1 MKVHL
6 PDGTELE
13 LADGAT
19 GLDCARAIG
28 ERLAKAT
35 AAIEVD
41 GEVRDLRLP
50 LPDGAHVRILRV
62 GDEEALP
69 ILRHS
74 TAHVLAEAARHVF
87 PGVKISIGPAIDN
100 GFYYDFEFPEQIGE
114 ADLVRIEDEMR
125 RILKQKHAFT
135 RETTDRETIRQRFV
149 DEDEAYKVELIDD
162 LPVDEPLTVYTQ
174 DDFTDL
180 CRGPH
185 LQDTAPIKAFKLTH
199 VAGAYWRGDSTRTML
214 TRVYGTAFFTQED
227 LDQHLHNI
235 EEAQKRDHRRLGR
248 ELDLFSFNDVS
259 PGAPFWHPKGMIVW
273 NTLVDMWRGENSARG
288 YQEVKTPILYASD
301 LWKTSGHWDKFR
313 ENMYLLEIEERA
325 FGMKPMN
332 CPAHCMIFKSDRR
345 SYRELPLR
353 MNEVGLVHRHE
364 PSGTLHG
371 LMRVR
376 HITQDDAH
384 LFVTTDQIEEEV
396 QGVLGFAL
404 DLYELFAMDFKIE
417 LSTRPEVRVGD
428 DAIWDKAEEA
438 LHRVLQA
445 RGIDYRVNEGDGA
458 FYGPKIDIHLTD
470 SLGRSWQ
477 CGTVQLDFNLPQRFE
492 LTYTGADD
500 HDHRPVMIHRA
511 LLGSFERFIGIL
523 IEHYG
528 GAFPLWLAPV
538 QAVILP
544 ISDRHIVAA
553 ELARDALQG
562 AGLRAQIDAR
572 GESIGKRIAEAETQK
587 VPAMLVIGDR
597 EAEAG
602 AVAVRRH
609 GRVDLGT
616 QPLDAV
622 IDQLATERDAR
633 TIYSPA

>member
-6 PDGTELE
+6 PDGTALE
-13 LADGAT
+13 LSDGAT

-28 ERLAKAT
+28 DRLAKVT
-35 AAIEVD
+35 AAVEVN
-41 GEVRDLRLP
+41 GEVWDLRLP
-50 LPDGAHVRILRV
+50 LPDGATIKILRV

-100 GFYYDFEFPEQIGE
+100 GFYYDFDFPETVGE
-114 ADLVRIEDEMR
+114 ADLLRIENEMR
-125 RILKQKHAFT
+125 KILKQKHAFT
-135 RETTDRETIRQRFV
+135 RTTTDRDTIRQRFV
-149 DEDEAYKVELIDD
+149 DEGETYKVELIDD
-162 LPVDEPLTVYTQ
+162 LVTDEPLTVYTQ
-174 DDFTDL
+174 DDFADL

-199 VAGAYWRGDSTRTML
+199 LAGAYWRGDSTRPML
-214 TRVYGTAFFTQED
+214 TRVYGTAFFSQED
-227 LDQHLHNI
+227 LDLHLHNI

-248 ELDLFSFNDVS
+248 ELDLFSFNEAS
-259 PGAPFWHPKGMIVW
+259 PGGPFWHPKGMIIW
-273 NTLVDMWRGENSARG
+273 NTLVDMWRAENTARG

-313 ENMYLLEIEERA
+313 EHMYLLEIEERE

-332 CPAHCMIFKSDRR
+332 CPAHCLIFKSHRR

-364 PSGTLHG
+364 PSGSLHG

-384 LFVTTDQIEEEV
+384 LFVTVDQIEEEV

-404 DLYELFAMDFKIE
+404 DLYELFTMHFKIE

-438 LHRVLQA
+438 LHNVLQA

-477 CGTVQLDFNLPQRFE
+477 CGTVQLDFNMPERFE
-492 LTYTGADD
+492 LSYTGADD
-500 HDHRPVMIHRA
+500 RDHRPVMIHRA

-538 QAVILP
+538 QVVVLP
-544 ISDRHIVAA
+544 ISDRHVLAA
-553 ELARDALQG
+553 ELARDALAA
-562 AGLRAQIDAR
+562 AGMRVQVDAR
-572 GESIGKRIAEAETQK
+572 SESIGKRIAEAETQK

-597 EAEAG
+597 EAESG
-602 AVAVRRH
+602 MVAVRRH
-609 GRVDLGT
+609 GRIDLGAL
-616 QPLDAV
+616 PLDGV
-622 IDQLATERDAR
+622 IDALVTERDSR
-633 TIYSPA
+633 R

>member
-6 PDGTELE
+6 PDGTALE
-13 LADGAT
+13 LSDGAT

-28 ERLAKAT
+28 DRLAKVT
-35 AAIEVD
+35 AAVEVN
-41 GEVRDLRLP
+41 GAVWDLRLP
-50 LPDGAHVRILRV
+50 LPDGATIKILRV

-100 GFYYDFEFPEQIGE
+100 GFYYDFDFPETVGE
-114 ADLVRIEDEMR
+114 ADLLRIENEMR
-125 RILKQKHAFT
+125 KILKQKHAFT
-135 RETTDRETIRQRFV
+135 RTTTDRDTIRQRFV
-149 DEDEAYKVELIDD
+149 DEGETYKVELIDD
-162 LPVDEPLTVYTQ
+162 LVTDEPLTVYTQ
-174 DDFTDL
+174 DDFADL

-199 VAGAYWRGDSTRTML
+199 LAGAYWRGDSTRPML
-214 TRVYGTAFFTQED
+214 TRVYGTAFFSQED
-227 LDQHLHNI
+227 LDLHLHNI

-248 ELDLFSFNDVS
+248 ELDLFSFNEAS
-259 PGAPFWHPKGMIVW
+259 PGGPFWHPKGMIIW
-273 NTLVDMWRGENSARG
+273 NTLVDMWRAENTARG

-313 ENMYLLEIEERA
+313 EHMYLLEIEERE

-332 CPAHCMIFKSDRR
+332 CPAHCLIFKSHRR

-364 PSGTLHG
+364 PSGSLHG

-384 LFVTTDQIEEEV
+384 LFVTVDQIEEEV

-404 DLYELFAMDFKIE
+404 DLYELFAMRFKIE
-417 LSTRPEVRVGD
+417 LATRPELRVGD

-438 LHRVLQA
+438 LHNVLQA

-477 CGTVQLDFNLPQRFE
+477 CGTVQLDFNMPERFE
-492 LTYTGADD
+492 LSYTGADD
-500 HDHRPVMIHRA
+500 RDHRPVMIHRA

-538 QAVILP
+538 QVVVLP
-544 ISDRHIVAA
+544 ISDRHVLAA
-553 ELARDALQG
+553 ELARDALAA
-562 AGLRAQIDAR
+562 AGLRVQVDAR
-572 GESIGKRIAEAETQK
+572 SESIGKRIAEAETQK

-597 EAEAG
+597 EAETG
-602 AVAVRRH
+602 MVAVRRH
-609 GRVDLGT
+609 GRIDLGML
-616 QPLDAV
+616 PLDGV
-622 IDQLATERDAR
+622 IDALVTERDSRAV
-633 TIYSPA
+633 YSG

>member
-6 PDGTELE
+6 PDGTALD
-13 LADGAT
+13 LPDGAT

-28 ERLAKAT
+28 ERLAKAA

-41 GEVRDLRLP
+41 GELRDLRLP
-50 LPDGAHVRILRV
+50 LPDGATVRILRV
-62 GDEEALP
+62 GDPEALP
-69 ILRHS
+69 VLRHS

-100 GFYYDFEFPEQIGE
+100 GFYYDFDFPEQIGE
-114 ADLVRIEDEMR
+114 ADLKRLEDEMR
-125 RILKQKHAFT
+125 RILKT
-135 RETTDRETIRQRFV
+135 RHPFERGTVEREEIRQRFV
-149 DEDEAYKVELIDD
+149 DEDEGYKVELIDD

-185 LQDTAPIKAFKLTH
+185 LQDTGPIKAFTLTH
-199 VAGAYWRGDSTRTML
+199 LAGAYWRGDASRPML

-235 EEAQKRDHRRLGR
+235 EEALKRDHRRLGR
-248 ELDLFSFNDVS
+248 ELDLFSFNDAS
-259 PGAPFWHPKGMIVW
+259 PGAPFWHPKGMVVW
-273 NTLVDMWRGENSARG
+273 NTLVDMWRDENGARG
-288 YQEVKTPILYASD
+288 YQEVRTPILYASD

-332 CPAHCMIFKSDRR
+332 CPAHCMIFKSERR

-384 LFVTTDQIEEEV
+384 LFITVDQIEEEV

-404 DLYELFAMDFKIE
+404 DLYELFAMDYRIE

-428 DAIWDKAEEA
+428 DGIWDKAEEA

-458 FYGPKIDIHLTD
+458 FYGPKIDLHLTD

-477 CGTVQLDFNLPQRFE
+477 CGTVQLDFNLPDRFE
-492 LTYTGADD
+492 LVYTGSDD
-500 HDHRPVMIHRA
+500 RDHRPVMIHRA

-538 QAVILP
+538 QAVVLP
-544 ISDRHIVAA
+544 ISDRHHEAA
-553 ELARDALQG
+553 DLACAALKA
-562 AGLRAQIDAR
+562 AGLRAQVDAR

-602 AVAVRRH
+602 AAAVRRH
-609 GRVDLGT
+609 GGHDLGT
-616 QPLDAV
+616 QPLAQV
-622 IDQLATERDAR
+622 VEELARERDAR
-633 TIYSPA
+633 VIHGA

>member
-13 LADGAT
+13 LPDGAT

-35 AAIEVD
+35 AAVEVD
-41 GEVRDLRLP
+41 GELRDLRLP
-50 LPDGAHVRILRV
+50 LPDGAHVRIIRV
-62 GDEEALP
+62 GDPEALAV
-69 ILRHS
+69 LRHS

-100 GFYYDFEFPEQIGE
+100 GFYYDFDFPEQIGE
-114 ADLVRIEDEMR
+114 ADLERLEDEMR
-125 RILKQKHAFT
+125 RILKTRHAFERAT
-135 RETTDRETIRQRFV
+135 VERDAIRGRFV
-149 DEDEAYKVELIDD
+149 EEDEAYKVELIDD
-162 LPVDEPLTVYTQ
+162 LPADEPLTVYTQ

-185 LQDTAPIKAFKLTH
+185 LQDTGPIKAFKLTH
-199 VAGAYWRGDSTRTML
+199 LAGAYWRGDATRPML
-214 TRVYGTAFFTQED
+214 TRVYGTAFFAQED
-227 LDQHLHNI
+227 LDQHLRNI
-235 EEAQKRDHRRLGR
+235 EEALKRDHRRLGR
-248 ELDLFSFNDVS
+248 ELDLFSFNDAS
-259 PGAPFWHPKGMIVW
+259 PGAPFWHPKGMVVW
-273 NTLVDMWRGENSARG
+273 NTLVDMWRDENGARG

-313 ENMYLLEIEERA
+313 DNMYLLEIEERA

-332 CPAHCMIFKSDRR
+332 CPAHCMIFKSERR

-384 LFVTTDQIEEEV
+384 LFITVDQIEEEV

-404 DLYELFAMDFKIE
+404 DLYELFAMDYRIE
-417 LSTRPEVRVGD
+417 LSTRPAVRVGD

-445 RGIDYRVNEGDGA
+445 RGIEYRVNEGDGA
-458 FYGPKIDIHLTD
+458 FYGPKIDLHLTD

-477 CGTVQLDFNLPQRFE
+477 CGTVQLDFNLPERFE
-492 LTYTGADD
+492 LAYTGSDD
-500 HDHRPVMIHRA
+500 RDHRPVMIHRA

-538 QAVILP
+538 QAVVLP
-544 ISDRHIVAA
+544 ISDRHVEAA
-553 ELARDALQG
+553 ELACEALKA
-562 AGLRAQIDAR
+562 AGLRAQVDAR

-602 AVAVRRH
+602 AAAVRRH
-609 GRVDLGT
+609 GGHDLGT
-616 QPLDAV
+616 QPLDRV
-622 IDQLATERDAR
+622 VEELARERDAR
-633 TIYSPA
+633 VVPGA

>member
-1 MKVHL
+1 MGMRVHL

-13 LADGAT
+13 LPDGST

-28 ERLAKAT
+28 ERLAKVS

-41 GEVRDLRLP
+41 GEIRDLRLP

-69 ILRHS
+69 VLRHS
-74 TAHVLAEAARHVF
+74 TAHVLAEAARHLY
-87 PGVKISIGPAIDN
+87 PGVKISIGPAIES
-100 GFYYDFEFPEQIGE
+100 GFYYDFDFPEPVGE
-114 ADLVRIEDEMR
+114 ADLQRIEQEMR
-125 RILKQKHAFT
+125 KILKQRHVFERADV
-135 RETTDRETIRQRFV
+135 DRDEIRGRFV
-149 DEDEAYKVELIDD
+149 AEDEPFKVELIDD
-162 LPVDEPLTVYTQ
+162 LPADEPLTVYTQ

-185 LQDTAPIKAFKLTH
+185 LQDTGPIKAFKLTN
-199 VAGAYWRGDSTRTML
+199 VAGAYWRGDSNRPML
-214 TRVYGTAFFTQED
+214 TRIYGTAFFTQED
-227 LDQHLHNI
+227 LDQHLHWI
-235 EEAQKRDHRRLGR
+235 EEAQRRDHRRLGR
-248 ELDLFSFNDVS
+248 ELDLFSFNDAS
-259 PGAPFWHPKGMIVW
+259 PGAPFWHPKGMVVW
-273 NTLVDMWRGENSARG
+273 NTLVDYWRHENSSRG

-325 FGMKPMN
+325 FGLKPMN
-332 CPAHCMIFKSDRR
+332 CPAHCLIFKSDRR

-384 LFVTTDQIEEEV
+384 LFITPDQIEPEV
-396 QGVLGFAL
+396 QGVLDFAL
-404 DLYELFAMDFKIE
+404 NLYDLFAMDYRIE

-428 DAIWDKAEEA
+428 DAIWDRAEEA
-438 LHRVLQA
+438 LHNVLRA

-458 FYGPKIDIHLTD
+458 FYGPKIDLHLTD
-470 SLGRSWQ
+470 SLNRSWQ
-477 CGTVQLDFNLPQRFE
+477 CGTVQLDFNLPERFE
-492 LTYTGADD
+492 LAYTGADD
-500 HDHRPVMIHRA
+500 REHRPVMVHRA

-528 GAFPLWLAPV
+528 GAFPLWLAPI
-538 QAVILP
+538 QAVVLP
-544 ISDRHIVAA
+544 ISDRHMLAA
-553 ELARDALQG
+553 EMARDALQA
-562 AGLRAQIDAR
+562 AGLRVQIDAR

-597 EAEAG
+597 EAESG
-602 AVAVRRH
+602 AVSLRRH
-609 GRVDLGT
+609 GREDLGAM
-616 QPLDAV
+616 PLDAV
-622 IDQLATERDAR
+622 VEQLAIERDAR
-633 TIYSPA
+633 R

>member
-6 PDGTELE
+6 PDGTALE
-13 LADGAT
+13 LSDGAT

-28 ERLAKAT
+28 DRLAKVT
-35 AAIEVD
+35 AAVEVN
-41 GEVRDLRLP
+41 GEVWDLRLP
-50 LPDGAHVRILRV
+50 LPDGATIKILRV

-74 TAHVLAEAARHVF
+74 TAHVLAEAAQNVF
-87 PGVKISIGPAIDN
+87 PGVKISIGPPIDN
-100 GFYYDFEFPEQIGE
+100 GFYYDFDFPETVGE
-114 ADLVRIEDEMR
+114 ADLLRIENEMR
-125 RILKQKHAFT
+125 KILKQKHAFT
-135 RETTDRETIRQRFV
+135 RTTTDRDTIRQRFV
-149 DEDEAYKVELIDD
+149 DEGETYKVELIDD
-162 LPVDEPLTVYTQ
+162 LPTDEPLTVYTQ
-174 DDFTDL
+174 DDFADL

-199 VAGAYWRGDSTRTML
+199 LAGAYWRGDSTRPML
-214 TRVYGTAFFTQED
+214 TRVYGTAFFSQED
-227 LDQHLHNI
+227 LDLHLHNI

-248 ELDLFSFNDVS
+248 ELDLFSFNEAS
-259 PGAPFWHPKGMIVW
+259 PGGPFWHPKGMIVW
-273 NTLVDMWRGENSARG
+273 NTLVDMWRTENTARG
-288 YQEVKTPILYASD
+288 YQEVKTPTLYASD

-313 ENMYLLEIEERA
+313 EHMYLLEIEERE

-332 CPAHCMIFKSDRR
+332 CPAHCLIFKSHRR

-364 PSGTLHG
+364 PSGSLHG

-384 LFVTTDQIEEEV
+384 LFVTVDQIEEEV

-404 DLYELFAMDFKIE
+404 DLYELFAMHFKIE

-438 LHRVLQA
+438 LHNVLQA

-470 SLGRSWQ
+470 SLSRSWQ
-477 CGTVQLDFNLPQRFE
+477 CGTVQLDFNMPERFE
-492 LTYTGADD
+492 LSYTGADD
-500 HDHRPVMIHRA
+500 RDHRPVMIHRA

-538 QAVILP
+538 QVVVLP
-544 ISDRHIVAA
+544 ISDRHVLAA
-553 ELARDALQG
+553 ELARDALAA
-562 AGLRAQIDAR
+562 AGLRVQVDTR
-572 GESIGKRIAEAETQK
+572 SESIGKRIAEAETQK

-597 EAEAG
+597 EADTG
-602 AVAVRRH
+602 MVAVRRH
-609 GRVDLGT
+609 GRIDLGAL
-616 QPLDAV
+616 PLDGV
-622 IDQLATERDAR
+622 IDALVTERDSRAV
-633 TIYSPA
+633 YSG

>member
-6 PDGTELE
+6 PDGTALE

-28 ERLAKAT
+28 DRLAKVT
-35 AAIEVD
+35 AAVEVN
-41 GEVRDLRLP
+41 GEVWDLRLP
-50 LPDGAHVRILRV
+50 LPDGATIKILRV

-74 TAHVLAEAARHVF
+74 TAHVLAEATRRVF

-100 GFYYDFEFPEQIGE
+100 GFYYDFDFPETVGE
-114 ADLVRIEDEMR
+114 ADLVRIENEMR
-125 RILKQKHAFT
+125 KILKQKHAFT
-135 RETTDRETIRQRFV
+135 RTTTDRETIRQRFV
-149 DEDEAYKVELIDD
+149 DEGETYKVELLDD
-162 LPVDEPLTVYTQ
+162 LATDEPLTVYTQ
-174 DDFTDL
+174 DDFADL

-185 LQDTAPIKAFKLTH
+185 LQDTTPIKAFKLTH
-199 VAGAYWRGDSTRTML
+199 LAGAYWRGDSTRPML
-214 TRVYGTAFFTQED
+214 TRVYGTAFFSQED
-227 LDQHLHNI
+227 LDLHLRNI

-248 ELDLFSFNDVS
+248 ELDLFSFNEAS
-259 PGAPFWHPKGMIVW
+259 PGGPFWHPKGMIVW
-273 NTLVDMWRGENSARG
+273 NTLVDMWRAENTARG

-313 ENMYLLEIEERA
+313 EHMYLLEIEERE

-332 CPAHCMIFKSDRR
+332 CPAHCLIFKSHRR

-364 PSGTLHG
+364 PSGSLHG

-384 LFVTTDQIEEEV
+384 LFVTVDQIEEEV

-404 DLYELFAMDFKIE
+404 DLYELFAMHFKIE

-438 LHRVLQA
+438 LHNVLQA

-477 CGTVQLDFNLPQRFE
+477 CGTVQLDFNMPERFE
-492 LTYTGADD
+492 LSYTGADD
-500 HDHRPVMIHRA
+500 RDHRPVMIHRA

-538 QAVILP
+538 QVVVLP
-544 ISDRHIVAA
+544 ISDRHVLAA
-553 ELARDALQG
+553 ELARDALAA
-562 AGLRAQIDAR
+562 AGLRVQVDAR
-572 GESIGKRIAEAETQK
+572 SESIGKRIAESETQK

-597 EAEAG
+597 EADTG
-602 AVAVRRH
+602 MVAVRRH
-609 GRVDLGT
+609 GRIDLGAL
-616 QPLDAV
+616 PLDGV
-622 IDQLATERDAR
+622 IDALVTERDSR
-633 TIYSPA
+633 RQ

>member
-6 PDGTELE
+6 PDGTALE
-13 LADGAT
+13 LSDGAT

-28 ERLAKAT
+28 DRLAKVT
-35 AAIEVD
+35 AAVEVN
-41 GEVRDLRLP
+41 GAVWDLRLP
-50 LPDGAHVRILRV
+50 LPDGAAIKILRV

-100 GFYYDFEFPEQIGE
+100 GFYYDFDFPETVGE
-114 ADLVRIEDEMR
+114 ADLLRIENEMR
-125 RILKQKHAFT
+125 KILKQKHAFT
-135 RETTDRETIRQRFV
+135 RTTTDRDTIRQRFV
-149 DEDEAYKVELIDD
+149 DEGETYKVELIDD
-162 LPVDEPLTVYTQ
+162 LVTDEPLTVYTQ
-174 DDFTDL
+174 DDFADL

-199 VAGAYWRGDSTRTML
+199 LAGAYWRGDSTRPML
-214 TRVYGTAFFTQED
+214 TRVYGTAFFSQED
-227 LDQHLHNI
+227 LDLHLHNI

-248 ELDLFSFNDVS
+248 ELDLFSFNDAS
-259 PGAPFWHPKGMIVW
+259 PGGPFWHPKGMIIW
-273 NTLVDMWRGENSARG
+273 NTLVDMWRAENTARG

-313 ENMYLLEIEERA
+313 EHMYLFEIEERE

-332 CPAHCMIFKSDRR
+332 CPAHCLIFKSHRR

-364 PSGTLHG
+364 PSGSLHG

-384 LFVTTDQIEEEV
+384 LFVTVDQIEEEV

-404 DLYELFAMDFKIE
+404 DLYELFAMRFKIE
-417 LSTRPEVRVGD
+417 LATRPELRVGD

-438 LHRVLQA
+438 LHNVLQA

-477 CGTVQLDFNLPQRFE
+477 CGTVQLDFNMPERFE
-492 LTYTGADD
+492 LSYTGADD
-500 HDHRPVMIHRA
+500 RDHRPVMIHRA

-538 QAVILP
+538 QVVVLP
-544 ISDRHIVAA
+544 ISDRHVLAA
-553 ELARDALQG
+553 ELARDALAA
-562 AGLRAQIDAR
+562 AGLRVQVDAR
-572 GESIGKRIAEAETQK
+572 SESIGKRIAEAETQK

-597 EAEAG
+597 EAESG
-602 AVAVRRH
+602 MVAVRRH
-609 GRVDLGT
+609 GRIDLGML
-616 QPLDAV
+616 PLDGV
-622 IDQLATERDAR
+622 IDALVTERDSRAV
-633 TIYSPA
+633 YSG

>member
-6 PDGTELE
+6 PDGTALE
-13 LADGAT
+13 LSDGAT

-28 ERLAKAT
+28 DRLAKVT
-35 AAIEVD
+35 AAVEVN
-41 GEVRDLRLP
+41 GAVWDLRLP
-50 LPDGAHVRILRV
+50 LPDGATIKILRV

-100 GFYYDFEFPEQIGE
+100 GFYYDFDFPETVGE
-114 ADLVRIEDEMR
+114 ADLLRIENEMR
-125 RILKQKHAFT
+125 KILKQKHAFT
-135 RETTDRETIRQRFV
+135 RTTTDRDTIRQRFV
-149 DEDEAYKVELIDD
+149 DEGETYKVELIDD
-162 LPVDEPLTVYTQ
+162 LVTDEPLTVYTQ
-174 DDFTDL
+174 DDFADL

-199 VAGAYWRGDSTRTML
+199 LAGAYWRGDSTRPML
-214 TRVYGTAFFTQED
+214 TRVYGTAFFSQED
-227 LDQHLHNI
+227 LDLHLHNI

-248 ELDLFSFNDVS
+248 ELDLFSFNDAS
-259 PGAPFWHPKGMIVW
+259 PGGPFWHPKGMIIW
-273 NTLVDMWRGENSARG
+273 NTLVDMWRAENTARG

-313 ENMYLLEIEERA
+313 EHMYLLEIEERE

-332 CPAHCMIFKSDRR
+332 CPAHCLIFKSHRR

-364 PSGTLHG
+364 PSGSLHG

-384 LFVTTDQIEEEV
+384 LFVTVDQIEEEV

-404 DLYELFAMDFKIE
+404 DLYELFAMRFKIE

-438 LHRVLQA
+438 LHNVLQA

-477 CGTVQLDFNLPQRFE
+477 CGTVQLDFNMPERFE
-492 LTYTGADD
+492 LSYTGADD
-500 HDHRPVMIHRA
+500 RDHRPVMIHRA

-538 QAVILP
+538 QVVVLP
-544 ISDRHIVAA
+544 ISDRHVLAA
-553 ELARDALQG
+553 ELARDALAA
-562 AGLRAQIDAR
+562 AGLRVQVDAR
-572 GESIGKRIAEAETQK
+572 SESIGKRIAEAETQK

-597 EAEAG
+597 EAG
-602 AVAVRRH
+602 TGMVAVRRH
-609 GRVDLGT
+609 GRIDLGAL
-616 QPLDAV
+616 PLDGV
-622 IDQLATERDAR
+622 IDALVTERDSRAV
-633 TIYSPA
+633 YSG

>member
-6 PDGTELE
+6 PDGTALE
-13 LADGAT
+13 LSDGAT

-28 ERLAKAT
+28 DRLAKVT
-35 AAIEVD
+35 AAVEVN
-41 GEVRDLRLP
+41 GAVWDLRLP
-50 LPDGAHVRILRV
+50 LPDGATIKILRV

-100 GFYYDFEFPEQIGE
+100 GFYYDFDFPETVGE
-114 ADLVRIEDEMR
+114 ADLLRIENEMR
-125 RILKQKHAFT
+125 KILKQKHAFT
-135 RETTDRETIRQRFV
+135 RTTTDRDTIRQRFV
-149 DEDEAYKVELIDD
+149 DEGETYKVELIDD
-162 LPVDEPLTVYTQ
+162 LVTDEPLTVYTQ
-174 DDFTDL
+174 DDFADL

-199 VAGAYWRGDSTRTML
+199 LAGAYWRGDSTRPML
-214 TRVYGTAFFTQED
+214 TRVYGTAFFSQED
-227 LDQHLHNI
+227 LDLHLHNI

-248 ELDLFSFNDVS
+248 ELDLFSFNEAS
-259 PGAPFWHPKGMIVW
+259 PGGPFWHPKGMIVW
-273 NTLVDMWRGENSARG
+273 NTLVDMWRAENTARG

-313 ENMYLLEIEERA
+313 EHMYLLEIEERE

-332 CPAHCMIFKSDRR
+332 CPAHCLIFKSHRR

-364 PSGTLHG
+364 PSGSLHG

-384 LFVTTDQIEEEV
+384 LFVTVDQIEEEV

-404 DLYELFAMDFKIE
+404 DLYELFAMHFKIE
-417 LSTRPEVRVGD
+417 LATRPELRVGD
-428 DAIWDKAEEA
+428 DALWDKAEEA
-438 LHRVLQA
+438 LHNVLQA
-445 RGIDYRVNEGDGA
+445 RGIDYRVNEGHGA

-477 CGTVQLDFNLPQRFE
+477 CGTVQLDFNMPERFE
-492 LTYTGADD
+492 LSYTGADD
-500 HDHRPVMIHRA
+500 RDHRPVMIHRA

-538 QAVILP
+538 QVVVLP
-544 ISDRHIVAA
+544 ISDRHVLAA
-553 ELARDALQG
+553 ELARDALAA
-562 AGLRAQIDAR
+562 AGMRVQVDAR
-572 GESIGKRIAEAETQK
+572 SESIGKRIAEAETQK

-597 EAEAG
+597 EAETG
-602 AVAVRRH
+602 MVAVRRH
-609 GRVDLGT
+609 GRIDLGAL
-616 QPLDAV
+616 PLDGV
-622 IDQLATERDAR
+622 IDALVTERDSR
-633 TIYSPA
+633 R

>member
-6 PDGTELE
+6 PNGTALE
-13 LADGAT
+13 LSDGAT

-28 ERLAKAT
+28 DRLAKVT
-35 AAIEVD
+35 AAVEVN
-41 GEVRDLRLP
+41 GEVWDLRLP
-50 LPDGAHVRILRV
+50 LPDGATIKILRV

-74 TAHVLAEAARHVF
+74 TAHVLAEAARRVF

-100 GFYYDFEFPEQIGE
+100 GFYYDFDFPETVGE
-114 ADLVRIEDEMR
+114 ADLLRIENEMR
-125 RILKQKHAFT
+125 KILKQKHAFT
-135 RETTDRETIRQRFV
+135 RTTTDRDTIRQRFV
-149 DEDEAYKVELIDD
+149 DEGETYKVELIDD
-162 LPVDEPLTVYTQ
+162 LPTDEPLTVYTQ
-174 DDFTDL
+174 DDFADL

-199 VAGAYWRGDSTRTML
+199 LAGAYWRGDSTRPML
-214 TRVYGTAFFTQED
+214 TRVYGTAFFSQED
-227 LDQHLHNI
+227 LDLHLHNI

-248 ELDLFSFNDVS
+248 ELDLFSFNDAS
-259 PGAPFWHPKGMIVW
+259 PGGPFWHPKGMIIW
-273 NTLVDMWRGENSARG
+273 NALVDMWRGENTARG
-288 YQEVKTPILYASD
+288 YQEVKTPILYASG

-313 ENMYLLEIEERA
+313 EHMYLLEIEERE

-332 CPAHCMIFKSDRR
+332 CPAHCLIFKSHRR

-364 PSGTLHG
+364 PSGSLHG

-384 LFVTTDQIEEEV
+384 LFVTVDQIEEEV

-404 DLYELFAMDFKIE
+404 DLYELFAMHFKIE

-438 LHRVLQA
+438 LHNVLQA

-477 CGTVQLDFNLPQRFE
+477 CGTVQLDFNMPERFE
-492 LTYTGADD
+492 LSYTGADD
-500 HDHRPVMIHRA
+500 RDHRPVMIHRA

-538 QAVILP
+538 QVVVLP
-544 ISDRHIVAA
+544 ISDRHALAA
-553 ELARDALQG
+553 ELARDALVA
-562 AGLRAQIDAR
+562 AGLRVQVDAR
-572 GESIGKRIAEAETQK
+572 SESIGKRIAEAETQK

-597 EAEAG
+597 EADTG
-602 AVAVRRH
+602 MVAVRRH
-609 GRVDLGT
+609 GRIDLGT
-616 QPLDAV
+616 LPLDGV
-622 IDQLATERDAR
+622 IDALVTERDSR
-633 TIYSPA
+633 Q

>member
-6 PDGTELE
+6 PDGTALE

-28 ERLAKAT
+28 DRLAKVT
-35 AAIEVD
+35 AAVEVN
-41 GEVRDLRLP
+41 GEVWDLRLP
-50 LPDGAHVRILRV
+50 LPDGATIKILRV

-74 TAHVLAEAARHVF
+74 TAHVLAEATRRVF

-100 GFYYDFEFPEQIGE
+100 GFYYDFDFPETVGE
-114 ADLVRIEDEMR
+114 ADLVRIENEMR
-125 RILKQKHAFT
+125 KILKQKHAFT
-135 RETTDRETIRQRFV
+135 RTTTDRDTIRQRFV
-149 DEDEAYKVELIDD
+149 DEGETYKVELLDD
-162 LPVDEPLTVYTQ
+162 LATDEPLTVYTQ
-174 DDFTDL
+174 DDFADL

-185 LQDTAPIKAFKLTH
+185 LQDTTPIKAFKLTH
-199 VAGAYWRGDSTRTML
+199 LAGAYWRGDSTRPML
-214 TRVYGTAFFTQED
+214 TRVYGTAFFSQED
-227 LDQHLHNI
+227 LDLHLRNI

-248 ELDLFSFNDVS
+248 ELDLFSFNEAS
-259 PGAPFWHPKGMIVW
+259 PGGPFWHPKGMIVW
-273 NTLVDMWRGENSARG
+273 NTLVDMWRAENTARG

-313 ENMYLLEIEERA
+313 EHMYLLEIEERE

-332 CPAHCMIFKSDRR
+332 CPAHCLIFKSHRR

-364 PSGTLHG
+364 PSGSLHG

-384 LFVTTDQIEEEV
+384 LFVTVDQIEEEV

-404 DLYELFAMDFKIE
+404 DLYELFAMHFKIE

-438 LHRVLQA
+438 LHNVLQA

-477 CGTVQLDFNLPQRFE
+477 CGTVQLDFNMPERFE
-492 LTYTGADD
+492 LSYTGADD
-500 HDHRPVMIHRA
+500 RDHRPVMIHRA

-538 QAVILP
+538 QVVVLP
-544 ISDRHIVAA
+544 ISDRHVLAA
-553 ELARDALQG
+553 ELARDALAA
-562 AGLRAQIDAR
+562 AGLRVQVDAR
-572 GESIGKRIAEAETQK
+572 SESIGKRIAESETQK

-597 EAEAG
+597 EADTG
-602 AVAVRRH
+602 MVAVRRH
-609 GRVDLGT
+609 GRIDLGAL
-616 QPLDAV
+616 PLDGV
-622 IDQLATERDAR
+622 IDALVTERDSR
-633 TIYSPA
+633 RQ

>member
-13 LADGAT
+13 LAAGAS

-28 ERLAKAT
+28 ERLAKAA

-41 GEVRDLRLP
+41 GELRDLRLP
-50 LPDGAHVRILRV
+50 LHDGARVRILRV

-69 ILRHS
+69 VLRHS
-74 TAHVLAEAARHVF
+74 TAHVLAEAVRHLY
-87 PGVKISIGPAIDN
+87 PGVKISIGPAIES
-100 GFYYDFEFPEQIGE
+100 GFYYDFDFPEPVGE
-114 ADLVRIEDEMR
+114 ADLQRIEEEMR
-125 RILKQKHAFT
+125 RILKQRHPFERADVDRDEI
-135 RETTDRETIRQRFV
+135 RERFV
-149 DEDEAYKVELIDD
+149 AEDEAYKVELIDD
-162 LPVDEPLTVYTQ
+162 LPADEPLTVYTQ

-185 LQDTAPIKAFKLTH
+185 LQDTGPIKAFTLTSL
-199 VAGAYWRGDSTRTML
+199 AGAYWRGDSNRPML

-227 LDQHLHNI
+227 LDQHLHWI
-235 EEAQKRDHRRLGR
+235 EEAQRRDHRRLGR
-248 ELDLFSFNDVS
+248 ELDLFSFNDAS
-259 PGAPFWHPKGMIVW
+259 PGAPFWHPKGMTVW
-273 NTLVDMWRGENSARG
+273 NTLVDHWRHENAARG

-313 ENMYLLEIEERA
+313 DNMYLLEIEERA

-332 CPAHCMIFKSDRR
+332 CPAHCLIFKSDRR

-384 LFVTTDQIEEEV
+384 LFITPDQIEPEV
-396 QGVLGFAL
+396 QGVLDFAL
-404 DLYELFAMDFKIE
+404 ELYDLFAMEYRIE

-428 DAIWDKAEEA
+428 DAIWDRAEEA
-438 LHRVLQA
+438 LHAVLQA

-458 FYGPKIDIHLTD
+458 FYGPKIDLHLTD
-470 SLGRSWQ
+470 SLNRSWQ
-477 CGTVQLDFNLPQRFE
+477 CGTIQLDFNLPERFE
-492 LTYTGADD
+492 LAYTGADD
-500 HDHRPVMIHRA
+500 HEHRPVMVHRA

-523 IEHYG
+523 IEHYA

-538 QAVILP
+538 QAVVLP
-544 ISDRHIVAA
+544 IADRHILAA
-553 ELARDALQG
+553 EIARDALSA
-562 AGLRAQIDAR
+562 AGLRVQIDAR

-602 AVAVRRH
+602 AVSVRRH
-609 GRVDLGT
+609 GRVDLGAM
-616 QPLDAV
+616 PLDAA
-622 IDQLATERDAR
+622 IDALLVERDAR
-633 TIYSPA
+633 R

>member
-6 PDGTELE
+6 PDGTALE

-28 ERLAKAT
+28 DRLAKVT
-35 AAIEVD
+35 AAVEVN
-41 GEVRDLRLP
+41 GEVWDLRLP
-50 LPDGAHVRILRV
+50 LPDGATIKILRV

-87 PGVKISIGPAIDN
+87 PGVKISIGPPIDN
-100 GFYYDFEFPEQIGE
+100 GFYYDFDFPETVGE
-114 ADLVRIEDEMR
+114 ADLLRIENEMR
-125 RILKQKHAFT
+125 KILKQKHAFT
-135 RETTDRETIRQRFV
+135 RTTTDRETIRQRFV
-149 DEDEAYKVELIDD
+149 DEGETYKVELIDD
-162 LPVDEPLTVYTQ
+162 LSTDEPLTVYTQ
-174 DDFTDL
+174 DDFADL

-199 VAGAYWRGDSTRTML
+199 LAGAYWRGDSTRPML
-214 TRVYGTAFFTQED
+214 TRVYGTAFFSQED
-227 LDQHLHNI
+227 LDLHLHNI

-248 ELDLFSFNDVS
+248 ELDLFSFNEAS
-259 PGAPFWHPKGMIVW
+259 PGGPFWHPKGMIVW
-273 NTLVDMWRGENSARG
+273 NTLVDMWRAENTARG

-313 ENMYLLEIEERA
+313 EHMYLLEIEERE

-332 CPAHCMIFKSDRR
+332 CPAHCLIFKSHRR

-364 PSGTLHG
+364 PSGSLHG

-384 LFVTTDQIEEEV
+384 LFVTVDQIEEEV

-404 DLYELFAMDFKIE
+404 DLYELFAMHFKIE

-438 LHRVLQA
+438 LHNVLQA

-477 CGTVQLDFNLPQRFE
+477 CGTVQLDFNMPERFE
-492 LTYTGADD
+492 LSYTGADD
-500 HDHRPVMIHRA
+500 RDHRPVMIHRA

-538 QAVILP
+538 QVVVLP
-544 ISDRHIVAA
+544 ISDRHVLAA
-553 ELARDALQG
+553 ELARDALAA
-562 AGLRAQIDAR
+562 AGLRVQVDAR
-572 GESIGKRIAEAETQK
+572 SESIGKRIAESETQK

-597 EAEAG
+597 EADTG
-602 AVAVRRH
+602 MVAVRRH
-609 GRVDLGT
+609 GRIDLGAL
-616 QPLDAV
+616 PLDGV
-622 IDQLATERDAR
+622 IDALVTERDSR
-633 TIYSPA
+633 RQ

>member
-6 PDGTELE
+6 PDGTALE
-13 LADGAT
+13 LSDGAT

-28 ERLAKAT
+28 DRLAKVT
-35 AAIEVD
+35 AAVEVN
-41 GEVRDLRLP
+41 GEVWDLRLP
-50 LPDGAHVRILRV
+50 LPDGATIKILRV

-87 PGVKISIGPAIDN
+87 PGVKISIGPPIDN
-100 GFYYDFEFPEQIGE
+100 GFYYDFDFPETVGE
-114 ADLVRIEDEMR
+114 ADLLRIENEMR
-125 RILKQKHAFT
+125 KILKQKHAFT
-135 RETTDRETIRQRFV
+135 RTTTDRETIRQRFV
-149 DEDEAYKVELIDD
+149 DEGETYKVELIDD
-162 LPVDEPLTVYTQ
+162 LSTDEPLTVYTQ
-174 DDFTDL
+174 DDFADL

-199 VAGAYWRGDSTRTML
+199 LAGAYWRGDSTRPML
-214 TRVYGTAFFTQED
+214 TRVYGTAFFSQED
-227 LDQHLHNI
+227 LDLHLHNI

-248 ELDLFSFNDVS
+248 ELDLFSFNEAS
-259 PGAPFWHPKGMIVW
+259 PGGPFWHPKGMIVW
-273 NTLVDMWRGENSARG
+273 NTLVDMWRAENTARG

-313 ENMYLLEIEERA
+313 EHMYLLEIEERE

-332 CPAHCMIFKSDRR
+332 CPAHCLIFKSHRR

-364 PSGTLHG
+364 PSGSLHG

-384 LFVTTDQIEEEV
+384 LFVTVDQIEEEV

-404 DLYELFAMDFKIE
+404 DLYELFAMHFKIE

-438 LHRVLQA
+438 LHNVLQA

-477 CGTVQLDFNLPQRFE
+477 CGTVQLDFNMPERFE
-492 LTYTGADD
+492 LSYTGADD
-500 HDHRPVMIHRA
+500 RDHRPVMIHRA

-538 QAVILP
+538 QVVVLP
-544 ISDRHIVAA
+544 ISDRHVLAA
-553 ELARDALQG
+553 ELARDALAA
-562 AGLRAQIDAR
+562 AGLRVQVDAR
-572 GESIGKRIAEAETQK
+572 SESIGKRIAESETQK

-597 EAEAG
+597 EADTG
-602 AVAVRRH
+602 MVAVRRH
-609 GRVDLGT
+609 GRIDLGAL
-616 QPLDAV
+616 PLDGV
-622 IDQLATERDAR
+622 IDALVTERDSR
-633 TIYSPA
+633 Q

>member
-6 PDGTELE
+6 PDGTALE
-13 LADGAT
+13 LSDGAT
-19 GLDCARAIG
+19 GLDCAHAIG
-28 ERLAKAT
+28 DRLAKVT
-35 AAIEVD
+35 AAVEVN
-41 GEVRDLRLP
+41 GAVWDLRLP
-50 LPDGAHVRILRV
+50 LPDGATIKILRV

-100 GFYYDFEFPEQIGE
+100 GFYYDFDFPETVGE
-114 ADLVRIEDEMR
+114 ADLLRIENEMR
-125 RILKQKHAFT
+125 KILKQKHAFT
-135 RETTDRETIRQRFV
+135 RTTTDRDTIRQRFV
-149 DEDEAYKVELIDD
+149 DEGETYKVELIDD
-162 LPVDEPLTVYTQ
+162 LVTDEPLTVYTQ
-174 DDFTDL
+174 DDFADL

-199 VAGAYWRGDSTRTML
+199 LAGAYWRGDSTRPML
-214 TRVYGTAFFTQED
+214 TRVYGTAFFSQED
-227 LDQHLHNI
+227 LDLHLHNI

-248 ELDLFSFNDVS
+248 ELDLFSFNEAS
-259 PGAPFWHPKGMIVW
+259 PGGPFWHPKGMIIW
-273 NTLVDMWRGENSARG
+273 NTLVDMWRAENTARG

-313 ENMYLLEIEERA
+313 EHMYLLEIEERE

-332 CPAHCMIFKSDRR
+332 CPAHCLIFKSHRR

-364 PSGTLHG
+364 PSGSLHG

-384 LFVTTDQIEEEV
+384 LFVTVDQIEEEV

-404 DLYELFAMDFKIE
+404 DLYELFAMHFKIE
-417 LSTRPEVRVGD
+417 LSTRPELRVGD

-438 LHRVLQA
+438 LHNVLQA

-477 CGTVQLDFNLPQRFE
+477 CGTVQLDFNMPERFE
-492 LTYTGADD
+492 LSYTGADD
-500 HDHRPVMIHRA
+500 RDHRPVMIHRA

-538 QAVILP
+538 QVVVLP
-544 ISDRHIVAA
+544 ISDRHVLAA
-553 ELARDALQG
+553 ELARDALAA
-562 AGLRAQIDAR
+562 AGLRVQVDAR
-572 GESIGKRIAEAETQK
+572 SESIGKRIAEAETQK

-597 EAEAG
+597 EAETG
-602 AVAVRRH
+602 MVAVRRH
-609 GRVDLGT
+609 GRIDLGML
-616 QPLDAV
+616 PLDGV
-622 IDQLATERDAR
+622 IDALVTERDSRAV
-633 TIYSPA
+633 YSG

>member
-1 MKVHL
+1 VKVHL
-6 PDGTELE
+6 PDGTALE
-13 LADGAT
+13 LSDGAT

-28 ERLAKAT
+28 DRLAKVT
-35 AAIEVD
+35 AAVEVN
-41 GEVRDLRLP
+41 GEVWDLRLP
-50 LPDGAHVRILRV
+50 LPDGATINILRV

-74 TAHVLAEAARHVF
+74 TAHVLAEAAQNVF
-87 PGVKISIGPAIDN
+87 PGVKISIGPPIDN
-100 GFYYDFEFPEQIGE
+100 GFYYDFDFPETVGE
-114 ADLVRIEDEMR
+114 ADLLRIENEMR
-125 RILKQKHAFT
+125 KILKQKHAFT
-135 RETTDRETIRQRFV
+135 RTTTDRDTIRQRFV
-149 DEDEAYKVELIDD
+149 DEGETYKVELIDD
-162 LPVDEPLTVYTQ
+162 LPTDEPLTVYTQ
-174 DDFTDL
+174 DDFADL

-199 VAGAYWRGDSTRTML
+199 LAGAYWRGDSTRPML
-214 TRVYGTAFFTQED
+214 TRVYGTAFFSQED
-227 LDQHLHNI
+227 LDLHLHNI

-248 ELDLFSFNDVS
+248 ELDLFSFNEAS
-259 PGAPFWHPKGMIVW
+259 PGGPFWHPKGMIVW
-273 NTLVDMWRGENSARG
+273 NTLVDMWRTENTARG
-288 YQEVKTPILYASD
+288 YQEVKTPTLYASD

-313 ENMYLLEIEERA
+313 EHMYLLEIEERE

-332 CPAHCMIFKSDRR
+332 CPAHCLIFKSHRR

-364 PSGTLHG
+364 PSGSLHG

-384 LFVTTDQIEEEV
+384 LFVTVDQIEEEV

-404 DLYELFAMDFKIE
+404 DLYELFAMHFKIE

-438 LHRVLQA
+438 LHNVLQA

-470 SLGRSWQ
+470 SLSRSWQ
-477 CGTVQLDFNLPQRFE
+477 CGTVQLDFNMPERFE
-492 LTYTGADD
+492 LSYTGADD
-500 HDHRPVMIHRA
+500 RDHRPVMIHRA

-538 QAVILP
+538 QVVVLP
-544 ISDRHIVAA
+544 ISDRHVLAA
-553 ELARDALQG
+553 ELARDALAA
-562 AGLRAQIDAR
+562 AGLRVQVDTR
-572 GESIGKRIAEAETQK
+572 SESIGKRIAEAETQK

-597 EAEAG
+597 EADTG
-602 AVAVRRH
+602 MVAVRRH
-609 GRVDLGT
+609 GRIDLGAL
-616 QPLDAV
+616 PLDGV
-622 IDQLATERDAR
+622 IDALVTERDSRAV
-633 TIYSPA
+633 YSG

>member
-6 PDGTELE
+6 PDGTALE
-13 LADGAT
+13 LPDGAT

-28 ERLAKAT
+28 DRLAKVT
-35 AAIEVD
+35 AAVEVN
-41 GEVRDLRLP
+41 GEVWDLRLP
-50 LPDGAHVRILRV
+50 LPDGATIKILRV

-74 TAHVLAEAARHVF
+74 TAHVLAEATRRVF

-100 GFYYDFEFPEQIGE
+100 GFYYDFDFPETVGE
-114 ADLVRIEDEMR
+114 ADLLRIENEMR
-125 RILKQKHAFT
+125 KILKQKHAFT
-135 RETTDRETIRQRFV
+135 RTTTDRETIRQRFV
-149 DEDEAYKVELIDD
+149 DEGETYKVELLDD
-162 LPVDEPLTVYTQ
+162 LATDEPLTVYTQ
-174 DDFTDL
+174 DDFADL

-199 VAGAYWRGDSTRTML
+199 LAGAYWRGDSTRPML
-214 TRVYGTAFFTQED
+214 TRVYGTAFFSQED
-227 LDQHLHNI
+227 LDLHLYNI

-248 ELDLFSFNDVS
+248 ELDLFSFNEAS
-259 PGAPFWHPKGMIVW
+259 PGGPFWHPKGMIVW
-273 NTLVDMWRGENSARG
+273 NTLVDMWRAENTARG

-313 ENMYLLEIEERA
+313 EHMYLLEIEERE

-332 CPAHCMIFKSDRR
+332 CPAHCLIFKSRRR

-364 PSGTLHG
+364 PSGSLHG

-384 LFVTTDQIEEEV
+384 LFVTVDQIEEEV

-404 DLYELFAMDFKIE
+404 DLYELFAMHFKIE

-438 LHRVLQA
+438 LHNVLQA

-477 CGTVQLDFNLPQRFE
+477 CGTVQLDFNMPERFE
-492 LTYTGADD
+492 LSYTGADD
-500 HDHRPVMIHRA
+500 RDHRPVMIHRA

-538 QAVILP
+538 QVVVLP
-544 ISDRHIVAA
+544 ISDRHVLAA
-553 ELARDALQG
+553 ELARDALAA
-562 AGLRAQIDAR
+562 AGLRVQVDAR
-572 GESIGKRIAEAETQK
+572 SESIGKRIAESETQK

-597 EAEAG
+597 EADTG
-602 AVAVRRH
+602 MVAVRRH
-609 GRVDLGT
+609 GRIDLGAL
-616 QPLDAV
+616 PLDGV
-622 IDQLATERDAR
+622 IDALVTERDSR
-633 TIYSPA
+633 Q

>member
-6 PDGTELE
+6 PDGTALE

-28 ERLAKAT
+28 DRLAKVT
-35 AAIEVD
+35 AAVEVN
-41 GEVRDLRLP
+41 GEVWDLRLP
-50 LPDGAHVRILRV
+50 LPDGATIKILRV

-100 GFYYDFEFPEQIGE
+100 GFYYDFDFPETVGE
-114 ADLVRIEDEMR
+114 ADLLRIENEMR
-125 RILKQKHAFT
+125 KILKQKHAFT
-135 RETTDRETIRQRFV
+135 RTTTDRDTIRQRFV
-149 DEDEAYKVELIDD
+149 DEGETYKVELIDD
-162 LPVDEPLTVYTQ
+162 LVTDEPLTVYTQ
-174 DDFTDL
+174 DDFADL

-199 VAGAYWRGDSTRTML
+199 LAGAYWRGDSTRPML
-214 TRVYGTAFFTQED
+214 TRVYGTAFFSQED
-227 LDQHLHNI
+227 LDLHLHNI

-248 ELDLFSFNDVS
+248 ELDLFSFNEAS
-259 PGAPFWHPKGMIVW
+259 PGGPFWHPKGMIIW
-273 NTLVDMWRGENSARG
+273 NTLVDMWRAENTARG
-288 YQEVKTPILYASD
+288 YQEVKTPILYAAD

-313 ENMYLLEIEERA
+313 EHMYLLEIEERE

-332 CPAHCMIFKSDRR
+332 CPAHCLIFKSHRR

-364 PSGTLHG
+364 PSGSLHG

-384 LFVTTDQIEEEV
+384 LFVTVDQIEEEV

-404 DLYELFAMDFKIE
+404 DLYELFAMHFKIE
-417 LSTRPEVRVGD
+417 LSTRPELRVGD

-438 LHRVLQA
+438 LHNVLQA

-477 CGTVQLDFNLPQRFE
+477 CGTVQLDFNMPERFE
-492 LTYTGADD
+492 LSYTGADD
-500 HDHRPVMIHRA
+500 RDHRPVMIHRA

-538 QAVILP
+538 QVVVLP
-544 ISDRHIVAA
+544 ISDRHVLAA
-553 ELARDALQG
+553 ELARDALAA
-562 AGLRAQIDAR
+562 AGLRVQVDAR
-572 GESIGKRIAEAETQK
+572 SESIGKRIAEAETQK

-597 EAEAG
+597 EAESG
-602 AVAVRRH
+602 MVAVRRH
-609 GRVDLGT
+609 GRIDLGAL
-616 QPLDAV
+616 PLDDV
-622 IDQLATERDAR
+622 IDALVTERDSR
-633 TIYSPA
+633 RQ

>member
-6 PDGTELE
+6 PDGTALE

-28 ERLAKAT
+28 DRLAKVT
-35 AAIEVD
+35 AAVEVN
-41 GEVRDLRLP
+41 GEVWDLRLP
-50 LPDGAHVRILRV
+50 LPDGATIKILRV

-87 PGVKISIGPAIDN
+87 PGVKISIGPPIDN
-100 GFYYDFEFPEQIGE
+100 GFYYDFDFPETVGE
-114 ADLVRIEDEMR
+114 ADLLRIENEMR
-125 RILKQKHAFT
+125 KILKQKHAFT
-135 RETTDRETIRQRFV
+135 RTTTDRETIRQRFV
-149 DEDEAYKVELIDD
+149 DEGETYKVELIDD
-162 LPVDEPLTVYTQ
+162 LSTDEPLTVYTQ
-174 DDFTDL
+174 DDFADL

-199 VAGAYWRGDSTRTML
+199 LAGAYWRGDSTRPML
-214 TRVYGTAFFTQED
+214 TRVYGTAFFSQED
-227 LDQHLHNI
+227 LDLHLHNI

-248 ELDLFSFNDVS
+248 ELDLFSFNEAS
-259 PGAPFWHPKGMIVW
+259 PGGPFWHPKGMIVW
-273 NTLVDMWRGENSARG
+273 NTLVDMWRAENTARG

-313 ENMYLLEIEERA
+313 EHMYLLEIEERE

-332 CPAHCMIFKSDRR
+332 CPAHCLIFKSRRR

-364 PSGTLHG
+364 PSGSLHG

-384 LFVTTDQIEEEV
+384 LFVTVDQIEEEV

-404 DLYELFAMDFKIE
+404 DLYELFAMHFKIE

-438 LHRVLQA
+438 LHNVLQA

-477 CGTVQLDFNLPQRFE
+477 CGTVQLDFNMPERFE
-492 LTYTGADD
+492 LSYTGADD
-500 HDHRPVMIHRA
+500 RDHRPVMIHRA

-538 QAVILP
+538 QVVVLP
-544 ISDRHIVAA
+544 ISDRHVLAA
-553 ELARDALQG
+553 ELARDALAA
-562 AGLRAQIDAR
+562 AGLRVQVDAR
-572 GESIGKRIAEAETQK
+572 SESIGKRIAESETQK

-597 EAEAG
+597 EADTG
-602 AVAVRRH
+602 MVAVRRH
-609 GRVDLGT
+609 GRIDLGAL
-616 QPLDAV
+616 PLDGV
-622 IDQLATERDAR
+622 IDALVTERDSR
-633 TIYSPA
+633 Q

>member
-6 PDGTELE
+6 PDGTALE
-13 LADGAT
+13 LSDGAT

-28 ERLAKAT
+28 DRLAKVT
-35 AAIEVD
+35 AAVEVN
-41 GEVRDLRLP
+41 GAVWDLRLP
-50 LPDGAHVRILRV
+50 LPDGATIKILRV

-100 GFYYDFEFPEQIGE
+100 GFYYDFDFPETVGE
-114 ADLVRIEDEMR
+114 ADLLRIENEMR
-125 RILKQKHAFT
+125 KILKQKHAFT
-135 RETTDRETIRQRFV
+135 RTTTDRDTIRQRFV
-149 DEDEAYKVELIDD
+149 DEGETYKVELIDD
-162 LPVDEPLTVYTQ
+162 LVTDEPLTVYTQ
-174 DDFTDL
+174 DDFADL

-199 VAGAYWRGDSTRTML
+199 LAGAYWRGDSTRPML
-214 TRVYGTAFFTQED
+214 TRVYGTAFFSQED
-227 LDQHLHNI
+227 LDLHLHNI

-248 ELDLFSFNDVS
+248 ELDLFSFNEAS
-259 PGAPFWHPKGMIVW
+259 PGGPFWHPKGMIIW
-273 NTLVDMWRGENSARG
+273 NTLVDMWRAENTARG

-313 ENMYLLEIEERA
+313 EHMYLLEIEERE

-332 CPAHCMIFKSDRR
+332 CPAHCLIFKSHRR

-364 PSGTLHG
+364 PSGSLHG

-384 LFVTTDQIEEEV
+384 LFVTVDQIEEEV

-404 DLYELFAMDFKIE
+404 DLYELFAMHFKIE

-438 LHRVLQA
+438 LHNVLQA

-477 CGTVQLDFNLPQRFE
+477 CGTVQLDFNMPERFE
-492 LTYTGADD
+492 LSYTGADD
-500 HDHRPVMIHRA
+500 RDHRPVMIHRA

-538 QAVILP
+538 QVVVLP
-544 ISDRHIVAA
+544 ISDRHVLAA
-553 ELARDALQG
+553 ELARDALAA
-562 AGLRAQIDAR
+562 AGLRVQVDAR
-572 GESIGKRIAEAETQK
+572 SESIGKRIAEAETQK

-597 EAEAG
+597 EAETG
-602 AVAVRRH
+602 MVAVRRH
-609 GRVDLGT
+609 GRIDLGML
-616 QPLDAV
+616 PLDGV
-622 IDQLATERDAR
+622 IDALVTERDSRAV
-633 TIYSPA
+633 YSG

>member
-13 LADGAT
+13 LPDGAT

-35 AAIEVD
+35 AAVEVD
-41 GEVRDLRLP
+41 GELRDLRLP
-50 LPDGAHVRILRV
+50 LPDGAHVRIIRV
-62 GDEEALP
+62 GDPEALP
-69 ILRHS
+69 VLRHS

-100 GFYYDFEFPEQIGE
+100 GFYYDFDFPEQIGE
-114 ADLVRIEDEMR
+114 ADLKRLEDEMR
-125 RILKQKHAFT
+125 RILKQRHAFT
-135 RETTDRETIRQRFV
+135 RETTEREEIRSRFV
-149 DEDEAYKVELIDD
+149 AEDEAYKVELIDD
-162 LPVDEPLTVYTQ
+162 LPADEPLTVYTQ

-185 LQDTAPIKAFKLTH
+185 LQDTGPIKAFKLTH
-199 VAGAYWRGDSTRTML
+199 LAGAYWRGDATRPML
-214 TRVYGTAFFTQED
+214 TRVYGTAFFEQAD

-235 EEAQKRDHRRLGR
+235 EEALKRDHRRLGR
-248 ELDLFSFNDVS
+248 ELDLFSFNDAS
-259 PGAPFWHPKGMIVW
+259 PGAPFWHPKGMVVW
-273 NTLVDMWRGENSARG
+273 NTLVDMWRDENGSRG

-313 ENMYLLEIEERA
+313 DNMYLLEIEERA

-332 CPAHCMIFKSDRR
+332 CPAHCLIFKSERR

-353 MNEVGLVHRHE
+353 MNEVGLVHRHA

-384 LFVTTDQIEEEV
+384 LFITVDQIEAEV

-404 DLYELFAMDFKIE
+404 DLYELFAMEYRIE

-428 DAIWDKAEEA
+428 DAIWDKAEES

-458 FYGPKIDIHLTD
+458 FYGPKIDLHLTD

-477 CGTVQLDFNLPQRFE
+477 CGTVQLDFNLPERFE
-492 LTYTGADD
+492 LAYTGSDD
-500 HDHRPVMIHRA
+500 RDHRPVMIHRA

-538 QAVILP
+538 QAVVLP
-544 ISDRHIVAA
+544 ISDRHVEAA
-553 ELARDALQG
+553 ELACATLE
-562 AGLRAQIDAR
+562 ASGLRAHVDAR

-602 AVAVRRH
+602 AAAVRRH
-609 GRVDLGT
+609 GGVDLGT
-616 QPLDAV
+616 QPVAQVVEALV
-622 IDQLATERDAR
+622 QERDAR
-633 TIYSPA
+633 AVYGA

>member
-6 PDGTELE
+6 PDGTALE

-28 ERLAKAT
+28 DRLAKVT
-35 AAIEVD
+35 AAVEVN
-41 GEVRDLRLP
+41 GEVWDLRLP
-50 LPDGAHVRILRV
+50 LPDGATIKILRV

-87 PGVKISIGPAIDN
+87 PGVKISIGPPIDN
-100 GFYYDFEFPEQIGE
+100 GFYYDFDFPETVGE
-114 ADLVRIEDEMR
+114 ADLLRIENEMR
-125 RILKQKHAFT
+125 KILKQKHAFT
-135 RETTDRETIRQRFV
+135 RTTTDRETIRQRFV
-149 DEDEAYKVELIDD
+149 DEGETYKVELIDD
-162 LPVDEPLTVYTQ
+162 LSTDEPLTVYTQ
-174 DDFTDL
+174 DDFADL

-199 VAGAYWRGDSTRTML
+199 LAGAYWRGDSTRPML
-214 TRVYGTAFFTQED
+214 TRVYGTAFFSQED
-227 LDQHLHNI
+227 LDLHLHNI

-248 ELDLFSFNDVS
+248 ELDLFSFNEAS
-259 PGAPFWHPKGMIVW
+259 PGGPFWHPKGMIVW
-273 NTLVDMWRGENSARG
+273 NTLVDMWRAENTARG

-313 ENMYLLEIEERA
+313 EHMYLLEIEERE

-332 CPAHCMIFKSDRR
+332 CPAHCLIFKSRRR

-364 PSGTLHG
+364 PSGSLHG

-384 LFVTTDQIEEEV
+384 LFVTVDQIEEEV

-404 DLYELFAMDFKIE
+404 DLYELFAMHFKIE

-428 DAIWDKAEEA
+428 DAIWNKAEEA
-438 LHRVLQA
+438 LHNVLQA

-477 CGTVQLDFNLPQRFE
+477 CGTVQLDFNMPERFE
-492 LTYTGADD
+492 LSYTGADD
-500 HDHRPVMIHRA
+500 RDHRPVMIHRA

-538 QAVILP
+538 QVVVLP
-544 ISDRHIVAA
+544 ISDRHVLAA
-553 ELARDALQG
+553 ELARDALAA
-562 AGLRAQIDAR
+562 AGLRVQVDAR
-572 GESIGKRIAEAETQK
+572 SESIGKRIAESETQK

-597 EAEAG
+597 EADTG
-602 AVAVRRH
+602 MVAVRRH
-609 GRVDLGT
+609 GRIDLGAL
-616 QPLDAV
+616 PLDGV
-622 IDQLATERDAR
+622 IDALVTERDSR
-633 TIYSPA
+633 Q

>member
-6 PDGTELE
+6 PDGTALE
-13 LADGAT
+13 LSDGAT

-28 ERLAKAT
+28 DRLAKAT
-35 AAIEVD
+35 AAVEVN
-41 GEVRDLRLP
+41 GAVWDLRLP
-50 LPDGAHVRILRV
+50 LPDGATIKILRV

-100 GFYYDFEFPEQIGE
+100 GFYYDFDFPETVGE
-114 ADLVRIEDEMR
+114 ADLLRIENEMR
-125 RILKQKHAFT
+125 KILKQKHAFT
-135 RETTDRETIRQRFV
+135 RTTTDRDTIRQRFV
-149 DEDEAYKVELIDD
+149 DEGETYKVELIDD
-162 LPVDEPLTVYTQ
+162 LVTDEPLTVYTQ
-174 DDFTDL
+174 DDFADL

-199 VAGAYWRGDSTRTML
+199 LAGAYWRGDSTRPML
-214 TRVYGTAFFTQED
+214 TRVYGTAFFSQED
-227 LDQHLHNI
+227 LDLHLHNI

-248 ELDLFSFNDVS
+248 ELDLFSFNEAS
-259 PGAPFWHPKGMIVW
+259 PGGPFWHPKGMIIW
-273 NTLVDMWRGENSARG
+273 NTLVDMWRAENTARG

-313 ENMYLLEIEERA
+313 EHMYLLEIEERE

-332 CPAHCMIFKSDRR
+332 CPAHCLIFKSHRR

-364 PSGTLHG
+364 PSGSLHG

-384 LFVTTDQIEEEV
+384 LFVTVDQIEEEV

-404 DLYELFAMDFKIE
+404 DLYELFTMHFKIE

-438 LHRVLQA
+438 LHNVLQA

-477 CGTVQLDFNLPQRFE
+477 CGTVQLDFNMPERFE
-492 LTYTGADD
+492 LSYTGADD
-500 HDHRPVMIHRA
+500 RDHRPVMIHRA

-538 QAVILP
+538 QVVVLP
-544 ISDRHIVAA
+544 ISDRHVLAA
-553 ELARDALQG
+553 ELARDALAA
-562 AGLRAQIDAR
+562 AGMRVQVDAR
-572 GESIGKRIAEAETQK
+572 SESIGKRIAEAETQK

-597 EAEAG
+597 EAESG
-602 AVAVRRH
+602 MVAVRRH
-609 GRVDLGT
+609 GRIDLGAL
-616 QPLDAV
+616 PLDGV
-622 IDQLATERDAR
+622 IDALVTERDSR
-633 TIYSPA
+633 R

>member
-6 PDGTELE
+6 PDGTALE
-13 LADGAT
+13 LSDGAT

-28 ERLAKAT
+28 DRLAKVT
-35 AAIEVD
+35 AAVEVN
-41 GEVRDLRLP
+41 GAVWDLRLP
-50 LPDGAHVRILRV
+50 LPDGATIKILRV

-100 GFYYDFEFPEQIGE
+100 GFYYDFDFPETVGE
-114 ADLVRIEDEMR
+114 ADLLRIENEMR
-125 RILKQKHAFT
+125 KILKQKHAFT
-135 RETTDRETIRQRFV
+135 RTTTDRDTIRQRFV
-149 DEDEAYKVELIDD
+149 DEGETYKVELIDD
-162 LPVDEPLTVYTQ
+162 LVTDEPLTVYTQ
-174 DDFTDL
+174 DDFADL

-199 VAGAYWRGDSTRTML
+199 LAGAYWRGDSTRPML
-214 TRVYGTAFFTQED
+214 TRVYGTAFFSQED
-227 LDQHLHNI
+227 LDLHLHNI

-248 ELDLFSFNDVS
+248 ELDLFSFNEAS
-259 PGAPFWHPKGMIVW
+259 PGGPFWHPKGMIIW
-273 NTLVDMWRGENSARG
+273 NTLVDMWRAENTARG

-313 ENMYLLEIEERA
+313 EHMYLLEIEERE

-332 CPAHCMIFKSDRR
+332 CPAHCLIFKSHRR

-364 PSGTLHG
+364 PSGSLHG

-384 LFVTTDQIEEEV
+384 LFVTVDQIEEEV

-404 DLYELFAMDFKIE
+404 DLYELFAMRFKIE
-417 LSTRPEVRVGD
+417 LATRPELRVGD

-438 LHRVLQA
+438 LHNVLQA

-477 CGTVQLDFNLPQRFE
+477 CGTVQLDFNMPERFE
-492 LTYTGADD
+492 LSYTGADD
-500 HDHRPVMIHRA
+500 RDHRPVMIHRA

-538 QAVILP
+538 QVVVLP
-544 ISDRHIVAA
+544 ISDRHVLAA
-553 ELARDALQG
+553 ELARDALAA
-562 AGLRAQIDAR
+562 AGLRVQVDAR
-572 GESIGKRIAEAETQK
+572 SESIGKRIAEAETQK

-597 EAEAG
+597 EAETG
-602 AVAVRRH
+602 MVAVRRH
-609 GRVDLGT
+609 GRIDLGML
-616 QPLDAV
+616 PLDGV
-622 IDQLATERDAR
+622 IDALVTERDSR
-633 TIYSPA
+633 R

>member
-6 PDGTELE
+6 PDGTALE
-13 LADGAT
+13 LSDGAT

-28 ERLAKAT
+28 DRLAKVT
-35 AAIEVD
+35 AAVEVN
-41 GEVRDLRLP
+41 GAVWDLRLP
-50 LPDGAHVRILRV
+50 LPDGATIKILRV

-100 GFYYDFEFPEQIGE
+100 GFYYDFDFPETVGE
-114 ADLVRIEDEMR
+114 ADLLRIENEMR
-125 RILKQKHAFT
+125 KILKQKHAFT
-135 RETTDRETIRQRFV
+135 RTTTDRDTIRQRFV
-149 DEDEAYKVELIDD
+149 DEGETYKVELIDD
-162 LPVDEPLTVYTQ
+162 LVTDEPLTVYTQ
-174 DDFTDL
+174 DDFADL

-199 VAGAYWRGDSTRTML
+199 LAGAYWRGDSTRPML
-214 TRVYGTAFFTQED
+214 TRVYGTAFFSQED
-227 LDQHLHNI
+227 LDLHLHNI

-248 ELDLFSFNDVS
+248 ELDLFSFNEAS
-259 PGAPFWHPKGMIVW
+259 PGGPFWHPKGMIIW
-273 NTLVDMWRGENSARG
+273 NTLVDMWRAENTARG

-313 ENMYLLEIEERA
+313 EHMYLLEIEERE

-332 CPAHCMIFKSDRR
+332 CPAHCLIFKSHRR

-364 PSGTLHG
+364 PSGSLHG

-384 LFVTTDQIEEEV
+384 LFVTVDQIEEEV

-404 DLYELFAMDFKIE
+404 DLYELFAMRFKIE

-438 LHRVLQA
+438 LHNVLQA

-477 CGTVQLDFNLPQRFE
+477 CGTVQLDFNMPERFE
-492 LTYTGADD
+492 LSYTGADD
-500 HDHRPVMIHRA
+500 RDHRPVMIHRA

-538 QAVILP
+538 QVVVLP
-544 ISDRHIVAA
+544 ISDRHVLAA
-553 ELARDALQG
+553 ELARDALAA
-562 AGLRAQIDAR
+562 AGLRVQVDAR
-572 GESIGKRIAEAETQK
+572 SESIGKRIAEAETQK

-597 EAEAG
+597 EAETG
-602 AVAVRRH
+602 MVAVRRH
-609 GRVDLGT
+609 GRIDLGML
-616 QPLDAV
+616 PLDGV
-622 IDQLATERDAR
+622 IDALVTERDSRAV
-633 TIYSPA
+633 YSG

>member
-6 PDGTELE
+6 PDGTALE
-13 LADGAT
+13 LSDGAT

-28 ERLAKAT
+28 DRLAKVT
-35 AAIEVD
+35 AAVEVN
-41 GEVRDLRLP
+41 GAVWDLRLP
-50 LPDGAHVRILRV
+50 LPDGATIKILRV

-100 GFYYDFEFPEQIGE
+100 GFYYDFDFPETVGE
-114 ADLVRIEDEMR
+114 ADLLRIENEMR
-125 RILKQKHAFT
+125 KILKQKHAFT
-135 RETTDRETIRQRFV
+135 RTTTDRDTIRQRFV
-149 DEDEAYKVELIDD
+149 DEGETYKVELIDD
-162 LPVDEPLTVYTQ
+162 LVTDEPLTVYTQ
-174 DDFTDL
+174 DDFADL

-199 VAGAYWRGDSTRTML
+199 LAGAYWRGDSTRPML
-214 TRVYGTAFFTQED
+214 TRVYGTAFFSQED
-227 LDQHLHNI
+227 LDLHLHNI

-248 ELDLFSFNDVS
+248 ELDLFSFNEAS
-259 PGAPFWHPKGMIVW
+259 PGGPFWHPKGMIIW
-273 NTLVDMWRGENSARG
+273 NTLVDMWRAENTARG

-313 ENMYLLEIEERA
+313 EHMYLLEIEERE

-332 CPAHCMIFKSDRR
+332 CPAHCLIFKSHRR

-364 PSGTLHG
+364 PSGSLHG

-384 LFVTTDQIEEEV
+384 LFVTVDQIEEEV

-404 DLYELFAMDFKIE
+404 DLYELFAMHFKIE
-417 LSTRPEVRVGD
+417 LSTRPELRVGD

-438 LHRVLQA
+438 LHNVLQA

-477 CGTVQLDFNLPQRFE
+477 CGTVQLDFNMPERFE
-492 LTYTGADD
+492 LSYTGADD
-500 HDHRPVMIHRA
+500 RDHRPVMIHRA

-538 QAVILP
+538 QVVVLP
-544 ISDRHIVAA
+544 ISDRHVLAA
-553 ELARDALQG
+553 ELARDALAA
-562 AGLRAQIDAR
+562 AGLRVQVDAR
-572 GESIGKRIAEAETQK
+572 SESIGKRIAEAETQK

-597 EAEAG
+597 EAETG
-602 AVAVRRH
+602 MVAVRRH
-609 GRVDLGT
+609 GRIDLGML
-616 QPLDAV
+616 PLDGV
-622 IDQLATERDAR
+622 IDALVTERDSRAV
-633 TIYSPA
+633 YSG

>member
-1 MKVHL
+1 MRVHL

-13 LADGAT
+13 LPDGAT

-28 ERLAKAT
+28 ERLAKVS

-41 GEVRDLRLP
+41 GEIRDLRLP
-50 LPDGAHVRILRV
+50 LFDGAHVRILRV
-62 GDEEALP
+62 GDDEALP
-69 ILRHS
+69 VLRHS
-74 TAHVLAEAARHVF
+74 TAHVLAEAARHLY
-87 PGVKISIGPAIDN
+87 PGVKISIGPAIES
-100 GFYYDFEFPEQIGE
+100 GFYYDFEFPETVGE
-114 ADLVRIEDEMR
+114 ADLERIEQEMR
-125 RILKQKHAFT
+125 RILKQRHAFE
-135 RETTDRETIRQRFV
+135 RADVDREEIRGRFV
-149 DEDEAYKVELIDD
+149 AEEEPYKVELIDD

-185 LQDTAPIKAFKLTH
+185 LQDTGPIKAFKLTN
-199 VAGAYWRGDSTRTML
+199 VAGAYWRGDSNRPML
-214 TRVYGTAFFTQED
+214 TRIYGTAFFSQED
-227 LDQHLHNI
+227 LEQHLHWI
-235 EEAQKRDHRRLGR
+235 EEAQRRDHRRLGR
-248 ELDLFSFNDVS
+248 ELDLFSFSDAS
-259 PGAPFWHPKGMIVW
+259 PGAPFWHPKGMVVW
-273 NTLVDMWRGENSARG
+273 NTLVDYWRHENSTRG

-325 FGMKPMN
+325 FGLKPMN
-332 CPAHCMIFKSDRR
+332 CPAHCLIFKSDRR

-384 LFVTTDQIEEEV
+384 LFITPDQIEPEV
-396 QGVLGFAL
+396 QGVLDFAL
-404 DLYELFAMDFKIE
+404 SLYDLFAMDYRIE

-428 DAIWDKAEEA
+428 DAIWDRAEEA
-438 LHRVLQA
+438 LHNVLQA

-458 FYGPKIDIHLTD
+458 FYGPKIDLHLTD
-470 SLGRSWQ
+470 SLNRSWQ
-477 CGTVQLDFNLPQRFE
+477 CGTVQLDFNLPERFE
-492 LTYTGADD
+492 LAYTGADD
-500 HDHRPVMIHRA
+500 REHRPVMVHRA

-528 GAFPLWLAPV
+528 GAFPLWLAPL

-544 ISDRHIVAA
+544 IADRHMLAA
-553 ELARDALQG
+553 EMARDALQS
-562 AGLRAQIDAR
+562 AGLRVRIDAR
-572 GESIGKRIAEAETQK
+572 GESVGKRIAEAETQK

-597 EAEAG
+597 EAESG
-602 AVAVRRH
+602 SVSLRRH
-609 GRVDLGT
+609 GREDLGAM
-616 QPLDAV
+616 PLDAV
-622 IDQLATERDAR
+622 VEQLAIERDAR
-633 TIYSPA
+633 R